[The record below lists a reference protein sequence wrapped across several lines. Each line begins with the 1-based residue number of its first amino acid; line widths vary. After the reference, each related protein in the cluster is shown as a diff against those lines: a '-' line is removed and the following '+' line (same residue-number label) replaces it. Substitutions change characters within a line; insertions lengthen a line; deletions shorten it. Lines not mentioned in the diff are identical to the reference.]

1 MQTMDIVELIAAGIM
16 ALCMLLV
23 IIERLWSGR
32 GIGARAIQFLAVGL
46 VIPSILI
53 LALEEKLAT
62 ETTAALIGALTGY
75 LLSGIGI
82 WEFTEKPKKP
92 EQASPLGASQTD

>member
-1 MQTMDIVELIAAGIM
+1 MQTIDIVELIAAGIM

-75 LLSGIGI
+75 LLSGIGG
-82 WEFTEKPKKP
+82 WESSEKTKKP
-92 EQASPLGASQTD
+92 EQAGQLGASQND